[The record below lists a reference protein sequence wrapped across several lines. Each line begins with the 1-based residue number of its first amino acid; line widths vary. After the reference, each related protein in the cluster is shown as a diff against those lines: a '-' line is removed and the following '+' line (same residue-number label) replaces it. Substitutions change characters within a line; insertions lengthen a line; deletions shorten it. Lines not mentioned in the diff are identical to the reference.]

1 MERKTDQTL
10 LDLFER
16 RLKED
21 EKSEATIRK
30 YIHDVRCFM
39 NYTKGDNLFA
49 KALVIAYKQYLSEH
63 YKTSSANSMLAA
75 VNSFLRIAGHPDC
88 TVKAFKIQRTAFRK
102 KDQELSR
109 EEYLRLL
116 DAAEKK
122 GKRRLFL
129 LMKTIA
135 TTGIRIS
142 ELPFITV
149 EALEERRAQVSLKGK
164 TRTVILP
171 ERLCRE
177 LTYYVKDMR
186 IRTGS
191 IFITRSGRPLNRSNV
206 LHEMKALYKEARVPR
221 DKIFPHNFRHLFA
234 VTYYN
239 VERDICH
246 LADLLGHSNINTTR
260 IYTQISCE
268 EQEQQLERLGLL
280 S

>member
-39 NYTKGDNLFA
+39 NYTKGADLFT
-49 KALVIAYKQYLSEH
+49 KELVIAYKQYLSEH

-75 VNSFLRIAGHPDC
+75 VNSFLRIAGHPAC
-88 TVKAFKIQRTAFRK
+88 TVKAFKVQRTAFRK

-122 GKRRLFL
+122 GKRRLSL